1 LEIRVLG
8 CYGGQLPGHDL
19 TTLLVNRCVLLDAGT
34 VTSALDAAEQ
44 QALQAAF
51 ISHPHRDPHKDH
63 FFLADNIFDADGVR
77 SLRVIAP
84 PGVIMALRGNLL
96 NNVVWPDFS
105 ALPTPERPVLKLEAI
120 EPDEEVHVCGLSVT
134 SVPMNHGESAVGYLV
149 RGPEGSIIYSGDTGP
164 TWAFWELANS
174 QPDLKAVF
182 IECSFPN
189 RLARLAQDSAH
200 LTPDMLAAELEKFQ
214 RPELPV
220 HVFHMKPHFL
230 EELAGQVAAIGRP
243 GVSLLTQG
251 QRLVF

>member
-8 CYGGQLPGHDL
+8 CYGGQLPGHNL
-19 TTLLVNRCVLLDAGT
+19 TTLLVNGCVLLDAGSI
-34 VTSALDAAEQ
+34 TSMLEADEQKALE
-44 QALQAAF
+44 AAF
-51 ISHPHRDPHKDH
+51 ISHAHLDHIKDL
-63 FFLADNIFDADGVR
+63 FFLADNIFDANGAH

-84 PGVIMALRGNLL
+84 PGVIKALRENLL
-96 NNVVWPDFS
+96 NNIVWPDFS
-105 ALPTPERPVLKLEAI
+105 ALPTPEKPVLALETI
-120 EPDEEVHVCGLSVT
+120 EIDEKVRVCGLTVT
-134 SVPMNHGESAVGYLV
+134 PVGMNHGECAVGYLV
-149 RGPEGSIIYSGDTGP
+149 RGPEGSILYSGDTGP
-164 TWAFWELANS
+164 TWTFWELANT

-189 RLARLAQDSAH
+189 RLTKLAQDSLH
-200 LTPDMLAAELEKFQ
+200 LTPGMLAAELEKFR

-220 HVFHMKPHFL
+220 YVFHMKPHFL